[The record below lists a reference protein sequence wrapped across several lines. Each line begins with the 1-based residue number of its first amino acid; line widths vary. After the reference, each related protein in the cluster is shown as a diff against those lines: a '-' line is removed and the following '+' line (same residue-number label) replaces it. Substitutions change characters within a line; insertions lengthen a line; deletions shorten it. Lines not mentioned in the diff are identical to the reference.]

1 MTRAPVEGGG
11 KIRGSVHTMKRG
23 KTAVVLLLV
32 GLLLLVVVLSVGS
45 GAVRV
50 PPLSILRMLLH
61 GVGFRSVG
69 LPPQMQLN
77 IVLYIRLPRIVAAIM
92 VGAALAMGG
101 VAMQGVF
108 RNPMASP
115 DILGV
120 STGASLGA
128 VIAVA
133 TGLFG
138 VRVFF
143 LPLLAIVGA
152 LVAASLIYLISSY
165 KGKTSLLFVVL
176 AGLAISSLFNGLVS
190 AILLFSQE
198 YEVSQFIFWT
208 MGGLEGRMWR
218 HVLLPLPLLIPGV
231 AVLFLFT
238 RELNL
243 FALGEENAHS
253 LGMHVERTKQII
265 LAVTAVVTGLAISI
279 SGPVGFV
286 GLLIPHLF
294 RMLVGPDHR
303 LLLPVSA
310 LGGAV
315 FLLSSDLLGR
325 IVISPFEIRV
335 GIITAVAGSPYFLYL
350 IIRYQRKGLR
360 GFGYD

>member
-1 MTRAPVEGGG
+1 MMR
-11 KIRGSVHTMKRG
+11 RG
-23 KTAVVLLLV
+23 KSAVLLLLI
-32 GLLLLVVVLSVGS
+32 LLLAVVVVLSLGS
-45 GAVRV
+45 GAVHV
-50 PPLSILRMLLH
+50 PPLSILRLMLN
-61 GVGFRSVG
+61 GIGFRAIP
-69 LPPQMQLN
+69 LPPQMQVN
-77 IVLYIRLPRIVAAIM
+77 IILHIRLPRIVAAIL
-92 VGAALAMGG
+92 VGAALAIGG
-101 VAMQGVF
+101 VAMQGLF

-128 VIAVA
+128 VITVA
-133 TGLFG
+133 SGLFALN
-138 VRVFF
+138 VLF
-143 LPLLAIVGA
+143 LPLLAIAGA
-152 LVAASLIYLISSY
+152 LLAAALIYLISSY
-165 KGKTSLLFVVL
+165 RGTTSLLFVVL

-208 MGGLEGRMWR
+208 MGALEGRMWR
-218 HVLLPLPLLIPGV
+218 HVLLPLPPLAVGM
-231 AVLFLFT
+231 AVLFMFT

-243 FALGEENAHS
+243 FALGEESAHS
-253 LGMHVERTKQII
+253 LGMHVERTKRVV
-265 LAVTAVVTGLAISI
+265 LALTAVITGLAISI
-279 SGPVGFV
+279 SGPIGFV

-310 LGGAV
+310 VGGAL

-325 IVISPFEIRV
+325 ILIPPYEIRV
-335 GIITAVAGSPYFLYL
+335 GIITAILGSPYFLYL

-360 GFGYD
+360 GFGYA